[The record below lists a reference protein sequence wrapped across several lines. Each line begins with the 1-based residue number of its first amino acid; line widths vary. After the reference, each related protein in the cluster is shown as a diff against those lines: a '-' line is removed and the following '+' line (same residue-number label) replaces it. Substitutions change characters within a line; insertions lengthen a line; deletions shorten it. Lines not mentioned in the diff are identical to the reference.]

1 MNKYTENKMNM
12 QRQPLRKLTKAYLVK
27 FFRNKEL
34 AYEEWIVIT
43 DGVRRVVN
51 NYSVI
56 EMILRANYE
65 EQRELADALCELDSA
80 NRDINMFL
88 KHLAI
93 ECNISGRLESSQT
106 EALLKAS

>member
-1 MNKYTENKMNM
+1 MKM

-27 FFRNKEL
+27 FFRKKNL
-34 AYEEWIVIT
+34 AYQEWEIII
-43 DGVRRVVN
+43 DGVSHVAN

-56 EMILRANYE
+56 EMIFKANYA
-65 EQRELADALCELDSA
+65 EQRELADALCELDSV

-93 ECNISGRLESSQT
+93 ECNISGQAQAVET
-106 EALLKAS
+106 KALLKAG